1 MNIVVLTASTGN
13 GHTSAARAIAEEAE
27 ARGFQAPVI
36 DVLDHTPKA
45 FRRWFKNGYEM
56 LVRRSPETWG
66 YLYKK
71 SDKASAEY
79 YMQTFLDQYCTLP
92 LARLMREN
100 EPDWVVTTHSVAQ
113 PRLRALRKRYGFQTA
128 VVVTDLYPHKMWL
141 RGRPDLYFVPGDWS
155 QQILNERLP
164 WSIGRTVVSG
174 IPIAQ
179 EFAQPVGRAAAR
191 RELGIPEDQ
200 RVILLQSGGIGGGPI
215 VETAEVLAKTGAKV
229 FAVCG
234 RHEAK
239 RQRLRKQGPA
249 NVTAL
254 GQVPHPQMAL
264 YMQACDFM
272 VAKAGGLTTCE
283 ALAVG
288 TPFVVFMPLLIPG
301 QEEGNAEFL
310 ENSGAGVRCY
320 DFDQLDRTARELVGD
335 RARRERMSEAGRAHG
350 QPEAAKIILD
360 QLIAKKGPPAE
371 LPSPLLGK
379 IGAGSR

>member
-27 ARGFQAPVI
+27 ARGFRAPVI

-71 SDKASAEY
+71 SDKPSPEY
-79 YMQTFLDQYCTLP
+79 YVQTFLDQYCTLP
-92 LARLMREN
+92 LAKLMREN
-100 EPDWVVTTHSVAQ
+100 KPQWVVTTHSVAQ
-113 PRLRALRKRYGFQTA
+113 PRLRGLRKTYGFQTA

-141 RGRPDLYFVPGDWS
+141 RGRPDLYCVPGDWS
-155 QQILNERLP
+155 QEILEQRLP
-164 WSIGRTVVSG
+164 WSKGRIVVSG
-174 IPIAQ
+174 IPIAHG
-179 EFAQPVGRAAAR
+179 FANPIGREESRKA
-191 RELGIPEDQ
+191 LGFGPDEN
-200 RVILLQSGGIGGGPI
+200 VILLQSGGIGGGPI
-215 VETAEVLAKTGAKV
+215 IEAAEVLSKTGAKV
-229 FAVCG
+229 AAVCG

-239 RQRLRKQGPA
+239 RQRLQK
-249 NVTAL
+249 L
-254 GQVPHPQMAL
+254 GLPGVIPLGHVEHEKMAL

-283 ALAVG
+283 ALSLG

-310 ENSGAGVRCY
+310 ENCGAGIRCY
-320 DFDQLDRTARELVGD
+320 EFDDLADTATKLVAD
-335 RARRERMSEAGRAHG
+335 PTIRLTMSQAAKKHG
-350 QPEAAKIILD
+350 QPQAAKIIVD
-360 QLIAKKGPPAE
+360 ALIDRAGPPAE
-371 LPSPLLGK
+371 TRSKMLPR
-379 IGAGSR
+379 SRASVR